1 MLSSLCSHDGAVSA
15 VPGNPGLSRF
25 VAAQEGV
32 FDTALVELRSGRK
45 QTHWMWFIFPQ
56 LVGLGRSPTAQ
67 YYGIASADEA
77 RAYLAHSLLGHR
89 LRQCVEELLPWG
101 SRRAPEQIFGEI
113 DAMKLRSSLTLFA
126 AVAPNSE
133 FDRALDLLFHGQS
146 DERTL
151 ALLHDAR

>member
-1 MLSSLCSHDGAVSA
+1 
-15 VPGNPGLSRF
+15 
-25 VAAQEGV
+25 
-32 FDTALVELRSGRK
+32 
-45 QTHWMWFIFPQ
+45 MWFIFPQ

-77 RAYLAHSLLGHR
+77 RAYLAHPLLGHR
-89 LRQCVEELLPWG
+89 LRQCVEESLSWAG
-101 SRRAPEQIFGEI
+101 RRAPEQIFGEI

-126 AVAPNSE
+126 AVEPSSE
-133 FDRALDLLFHGQS
+133 FHRALDLLFHGQS

>member
-1 MLSSLCSHDGAVSA
+1 MLSSLCSHDGAVSGIP
-15 VPGNPGLSRF
+15 VDPGLSRF
-25 VAAQEGV
+25 IAAQEGV

-56 LVGLGRSPTAQ
+56 LVGLGRTPTAQ

-77 RAYLAHSLLGHR
+77 RAYLAHPLLGHR
-89 LRQCVEELLPWG
+89 LRQCVEELLSWAG
-101 SRRAPEQIFGEI
+101 RRAPEQIFGEI

-126 AVAPNSE
+126 AVEPNSE
-133 FDRALDLLFHGQS
+133 FHRALDLFFHGQS